1 MLSAGYLED
10 WRWGATLSGAPQGG
24 VASPILSSIY
34 LHKLDQFVE
43 TVLIPEYTRGDAGHA
58 TLPTSNYK
66 TSWRKPAG
74 VVTGRWPGRYG
85 GGWSAFPAPT
95 PMTRAIGG

>member
-43 TVLIPEYTRGDAGHA
+43 TVLIPEYTRG
-58 TLPTSNYK
+58 